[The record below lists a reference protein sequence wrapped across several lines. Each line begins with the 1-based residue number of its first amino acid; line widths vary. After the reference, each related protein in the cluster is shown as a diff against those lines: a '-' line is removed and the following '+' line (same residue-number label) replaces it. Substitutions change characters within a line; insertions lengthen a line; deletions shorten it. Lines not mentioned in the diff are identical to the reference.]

1 MHPAYRQ
8 NIGAAAVEWVYFFG
22 RFHVLVLHLPIGI
35 IYVTVILELLA
46 RRPRFAGLAAAAN
59 YLWAAAAISATLTV
73 ALGLAH
79 STEGGFTGESLVR
92 HRALGILVAVLATG
106 LFIFR
111 VKGPRAYH
119 RSQVFTGLFAL
130 VLVAVTGH
138 YGGNMTHGST
148 YMTEYAPA
156 FLKRLVGISVGRD
169 KPVDVANADI
179 FADVIHPL
187 LALRCG
193 SCHGESTR
201 KGKLSFATYDLLMK
215 GGEDFP
221 AVVPGDLL
229 QSEMYARVTMPQ
241 DSPDFM
247 PKEHKTPLTP
257 DQVKILGWWIQAGA
271 PGKGTVSSM
280 KPPDDVLKV
289 LGQQLSASTPHG

>member
-1 MHPAYRQ
+1 M
-8 NIGAAAVEWVYFFG
+8 ECVYFFG
-22 RFHVLVLHLPIGI
+22 RFHVLAVHLPIGI

-46 RRPRFAGLAAAAN
+46 RRPRFVELAAAAN
-59 YLWAAAAISATLTV
+59 YLWAAAAVSAAVTV

-92 HRALGILVAVLATG
+92 HRVLGILVAVLAAT
-106 LFIFR
+106 LFVFR
-111 VKGPRAYH
+111 VKRPEAYQH
-119 RSQVFTGLFAL
+119 SQIFTGLFAL
-130 VLVAVTGH
+130 LLVAVTGH

-148 YMTEYAPA
+148 YMMEYAPA
-156 FLKRLVGISVGRD
+156 FIKRFAGLGDGRGKRAD
-169 KPVDVANADI
+169 LANADI

-187 LALRCG
+187 LNDRCG

-221 AVVPGDLL
+221 AVVPGNLL
-229 QSEMYARVTMPQ
+229 QSELYARVTMPH

-247 PKEHKTPLTP
+247 PKEHKTPLTA
-257 DQVKILGWWIQAGA
+257 DQVKIVGWWIQAGA
-271 PGKGTVSSM
+271 PGKATVASM
-280 KPPDDVLKV
+280 KPPEDVLQSI
-289 LGQQLSASTPHG
+289 GRQLAASTPHG

>member
-1 MHPAYRQ
+1 
-8 NIGAAAVEWVYFFG
+8 VEWIYFFG
-22 RFHVLVLHLPIGI
+22 RFHVLAVHLPIGI

-46 RRPRFAGLAAAAN
+46 RRPRFVGLAAAAN
-59 YLWAAAAISATLTV
+59 YLWAAAAVSAAVTV

-92 HRALGILVAVLATG
+92 HRALGIAVAVIATG
-106 LFIFR
+106 LFVYR
-111 VKGPRAYH
+111 VQRPEAYQ
-119 RSQVFTGLFAL
+119 RLQIVSGLFAL
-130 VLVAVTGH
+130 LLVAVTGH

-148 YMTEYAPA
+148 YLTEYAPA
-156 FLKRLVGISVGRD
+156 FVKRLAGISVGPD
-169 KPVDVANADI
+169 KRGDVANADV

-187 LALRCG
+187 LKNRCG

-215 GGEDFP
+215 GGEDYP

-229 QSEMYARVTMPQ
+229 QSEMYARVTMRP

-271 PGKGTVSSM
+271 PGKATVASL
-280 KPPDDVLKV
+280 KPPEDVLH
-289 LGQQLSASTPHG
+289 LIARELAASTPHG